1 MKRFELI
8 FTFLQLPL
16 DYLAIILAGF
26 AAYGLRFSNI
36 VTSIRPVIFNL
47 SWNKYWPLVLVVGVG
62 WLVIFALN
70 GLYKI
75 DPNRKFASDISR
87 IFMACS
93 TGFAAITIYVFF
105 TLQKFDSR
113 FLVLVSGVLAV
124 VFVIIERMAIRGIK
138 AILYHQ
144 GIGLRKLIIVGNED
158 ISQII
163 SDSFKQKKYLGYAVV
178 GIFDHFNEETK
189 KQIKNLHPDEI
200 LFTDPKASEE
210 DALQAIDFANENHI
224 TFKYSADL
232 FATISTN
239 MAVYAVAGIPIIE
252 LRRARIGA
260 WGRISKRLVD
270 VFVSLILMV
279 ALSPIYL
286 IIALSILIETGRPI
300 IYKNERVGQRGKKFT
315 ALKFRSMY
323 QKYCTGIQFESAGKT
338 ALTEE
343 EKLIANQSVKNG
355 PVYKIKDDPRVTKF
369 GRIIRA
375 WSLDELPQF
384 WNIFKGEMSLVG
396 PRPHQPREVEKY
408 EKWHKVVMVA
418 KPGLTGMAQVSGRSN
433 LTFDEEVKLD
443 TFYIEN
449 WSLLLDLIIL
459 IKTPFVVIKRKG
471 AW

>member
-16 DYLAIILAGF
+16 DYLAIIAAGF
-26 AAYGLRFSNI
+26 AAYSLRFSDI
-36 VTSIRPVIFNL
+36 ITSIRPVIFDL
-47 SWNKYWPLVLVVGVG
+47 GWNKYWPLVITVSIG
-62 WLVIFALN
+62 WLIIFALN

-75 DPNRKFASDISR
+75 NPNRKFASDISR

-113 FLVLVSGVLAV
+113 FLVLTSWILAII
-124 VFVIIERMAIRGIK
+124 FVILERMAMRGLK
-138 AILYHQ
+138 ALLHNQ
-144 GIGLRKLIIVGNED
+144 GFGLRRLIIVGDEN

-163 SDSFKQKKYLGYAVV
+163 SETLQQKKYLGYSVI
-178 GIFDHFNEETK
+178 GIFNNFDDNIK
-189 KQIKNLHPDEI
+189 KQIKTLQPDEI
-200 LFTDPKASEE
+200 LLTNPKASEE
-210 DALQAIDFANENHI
+210 EALRAVDFANENHI

-232 FATISTN
+232 FSTISTN
-239 MAVYAVAGIPIIE
+239 MAVYTIAGIPIIE

-260 WGRISKRLVD
+260 WGRITKRFLD
-270 VFVSLILMV
+270 IILSIIFLII
-279 ALSPIYL
+279 LSPIFL
-286 IIALSILIETGRPI
+286 IIALGILIETGRPI

-315 ALKFRSMY
+315 AFKFRSMY
-323 QKYCTGIQFESAGKT
+323 QRYCTGEQFGSENKT
-338 ALTEE
+338 AL
-343 EKLIANQSVKNG
+343 EKEKELIQQKNIKDG
-355 PVYKIKDDPRVTKF
+355 PVYKIKNDPRVTKLGKF
-369 GRIIRA
+369 IRT
-375 WSLDELPQF
+375 WSFDEIPQF
-384 WNIFKGEMSLVG
+384 WNILKGEMSLVG
-396 PRPHQPREVEKY
+396 PRPHQPREVAKY

-433 LTFDEEVKLD
+433 LSFDEEVKLD

-459 IKTPFVVIKRKG
+459 IKTPFIVIKRKG